1 MEKLYNPHDRFF
13 KEVLGDVANTQA
25 FLEIYLHSEE
35 TVSTLISTDTP
46 FGIPT
51 NPQSSKKNPI
61 TVYPTEGKGHETK
74 LIYLE
79 KMERKIA
86 FIDRSKIT

>member
-1 MEKLYNPHDRFF
+1 MERLNNPGIRMLFAF
-13 KEVLGDVANTQA
+13 MNSWDV
-25 FLEIYLHSEE
+25 FP